1 MTTPKE
7 NLASPTG
14 VSSIEQ
20 LFDADPDAVE
30 LTAEDGD
37 WQEIVDYQIQKNSSR
52 MIINMGPAH
61 PSTHGV
67 MRLCL
72 ELDGDIVTNLR
83 PAIGYLHTG
92 IEKTCEAR
100 TWTQGSALVTRADYV
115 APLFN
120 EAVYVMAVEELLGI
134 TDKIP
139 ERAQI
144 IRVLMLELNRIAS
157 HLVAIGTGGNELGG
171 VTLLTNGLRLS
182 LIHI

>member
-72 ELDGDIVTNLR
+72 ELDGDIVCLLYTSPSPR
-83 PAIGYLHTG
+83 DRQKSRMPS
-92 IEKTCEAR
+92 
-100 TWTQGSALVTRADYV
+100 SA
-115 APLFN
+115 
-120 EAVYVMAVEELLGI
+120 
-134 TDKIP
+134 
-139 ERAQI
+139 
-144 IRVLMLELNRIAS
+144 
-157 HLVAIGTGGNELGG
+157 
-171 VTLLTNGLRLS
+171 
-182 LIHI
+182 